1 MEGRLRATAGPRPAV
16 VLPRVKARGRAA
28 RRLAVVAHPKV
39 PADDPAVVP
48 LKALWGDRL
57 RLAPAAALGLAER
70 PADGRPA
77 DGHQGERT
85 ARARA
90 GRQASTRSAGV
101 RSAIRRAMA
110 IAAGLSG

>member
-1 MEGRLRATAGPRPAV
+1 VEGRLRATAGPRPAV

-57 RLAPAAALGLAER
+57 RLAPAAALGLAVR
-70 PADGRPA
+70 PADGR
-77 DGHQGERT
+77 QGERT
-85 ARARA
+85 GRARA